1 MNKPSLP
8 MINNDTPEELNNY
21 KGLKTEG
28 RSSLKTIKLNP
39 SLLLIAKIVNYSR
52 SLQVINTNLAGN
64 FFLILN

>member
-1 MNKPSLP
+1 